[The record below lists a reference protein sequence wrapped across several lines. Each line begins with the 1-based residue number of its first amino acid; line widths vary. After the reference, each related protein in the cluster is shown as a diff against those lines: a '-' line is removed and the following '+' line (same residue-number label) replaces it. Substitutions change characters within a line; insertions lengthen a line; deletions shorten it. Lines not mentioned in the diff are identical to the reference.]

1 MNEQAPV
8 VDPIEVPTVQA
19 PAAEAPKAEAKPSP
33 AQDLRNIQM
42 LIVSGIFPGNV
53 APQVVAAYQLLE
65 KMAQKVEEE
74 HRLMALKNAEIDA
87 KKAAKA

>member
-8 VDPIEVPTVQA
+8 AEQLELPLDT
-19 PAAEAPKAEAKPSP
+19 PAAEAPKAEAPKPSP
-33 AQDLRNIQM
+33 AQDLRNVQM

-53 APQVVAAYQLLE
+53 APQVVAAYQMLE

-74 HRLMALKNAEIDA
+74 HRLMELKNAEIDA
-87 KKAAKA
+87 KKAAK